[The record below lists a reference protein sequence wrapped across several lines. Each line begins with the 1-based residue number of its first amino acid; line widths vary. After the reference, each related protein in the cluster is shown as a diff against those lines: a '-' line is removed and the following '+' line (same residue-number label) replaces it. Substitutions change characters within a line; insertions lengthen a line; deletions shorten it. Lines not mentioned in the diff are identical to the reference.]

1 MLDYALGMIETR
13 GLVGSIEAA
22 DVMVKTANVTL
33 IGKEIVRDGL
43 VTVLVIGE
51 VAAVKAAVDA
61 GAAAA
66 ARVGTL
72 LSQHVIPR
80 PIDDIKEL
88 LPNRPPGK
96 HTEQRQKSGQES
108 GQESKETSGQKS
120 DQKSKEKSGQ
130 KSDQKSKETSSQKSD
145 QKSEETSSQESD
157 QESKETSGQKSDQES
172 KETSGQK
179 SGQEF
184 EETSREQPP
193 AGQSGAL
200 DGMTV
205 RELRTL
211 ARRTAGLSIQGREI
225 SRANKEELM
234 KALLSRST

>member
-1 MLDYALGMIETR
+1 MLDYALGLIETR

-33 IGKEIVRDGL
+33 IGKEVVRDGL
-43 VTVLVIGE
+43 VTVMVIGE

-80 PIDDIKEL
+80 PIDDVQEL
-88 LPNRPPGK
+88 LPNRPSAK
-96 HTEQRQKSGQES
+96 RTEQSRES
-108 GQESKETSGQKS
+108 G
-120 DQKSKEKSGQ
+120 
-130 KSDQKSKETSSQKSD
+130 
-145 QKSEETSSQESD
+145 
-157 QESKETSGQKSDQES
+157 
-172 KETSGQK
+172 
-179 SGQEF
+179 
-184 EETSREQPP
+184 ETSREKPP
-193 AGQSGAL
+193 ESELDFSTPEKSEVQSSKL

-211 ARRTAGLSIQGREI
+211 ARKTAGLSIQGREI
-225 SRANKEELM
+225 SRANKEELI
-234 KALLSRST
+234 KALLGKID

>member
-43 VTVLVIGE
+43 VTVMVIGE

-72 LSQHVIPR
+72 VSQHVIPR
-80 PIDDIKEL
+80 PIDDVEEL
-88 LPNRPPGK
+88 LPHRPPRK
-96 HTEQRQKSGQES
+96 RTEE
-108 GQESKETSGQKS
+108 
-120 DQKSKEKSGQ
+120 
-130 KSDQKSKETSSQKSD
+130 
-145 QKSEETSSQESD
+145 SQES
-157 QESKETSGQKSDQES
+157 
-172 KETSGQK
+172 
-179 SGQEF
+179 
-184 EETSREQPP
+184 EETSREKSPETELDFSAP
-193 AGQSGAL
+193 EKSADQSAAL

-211 ARRTAGLSIQGREI
+211 ARHTAGLSIRGREI
-225 SRANKEELM
+225 SRADKEELID
-234 KALLSRST
+234 ALLRKDTGGV

>member
-96 HTEQRQKSGQES
+96 RTEQSQESGEKSGQES
-108 GQESKETSGQKS
+108 G
-120 DQKSKEKSGQ
+120 EKSGQ
-130 KSDQKSKETSSQKSD
+130 E
-145 QKSEETSSQESD
+145 SEE
-157 QESKETSGQKSDQES
+157 
-172 KETSGQK
+172 K
-179 SGQEF
+179 SGQES
-184 EETSREQPP
+184 EEKSGQESSQKAGQKSRTTSREQSPEVGVDHSSPEPP
-193 AGQSGAL
+193 AGQSGTL

-211 ARRTAGLSIQGREI
+211 ARQTAGLSIQGREI
-225 SRANKEELM
+225 SRANKEELI
-234 KALLSRST
+234 KALLRKDA

>member
-33 IGKEIVRDGL
+33 IGKEVVRDGL

-96 HTEQRQKSGQES
+96 RAEQSQKSGEKSGQES
-108 GQESKETSGQKS
+108 E
-120 DQKSKEKSGQ
+120 EKSGQ
-130 KSDQKSKETSSQKSD
+130 KS
-145 QKSEETSSQESD
+145 
-157 QESKETSGQKSDQES
+157 
-172 KETSGQK
+172 GQK
-179 SGQEF
+179 SGMS
-184 EETSREQPP
+184 SREEPP
-193 AGQSGAL
+193 EIALDHSSPELPAEQRGPL

-211 ARRTAGLSIQGREI
+211 ARQTAGLSLQGREI

-234 KALLSRST
+234 KALLSKDA

>member
-13 GLVGSIEAA
+13 GLVGAIEAA

-88 LPNRPPGK
+88 LPNRPARKRAEQSLQSGETPG
-96 HTEQRQKSGQES
+96 
-108 GQESKETSGQKS
+108 
-120 DQKSKEKSGQ
+120 
-130 KSDQKSKETSSQKSD
+130 
-145 QKSEETSSQESD
+145 
-157 QESKETSGQKSDQES
+157 
-172 KETSGQK
+172 
-179 SGQEF
+179 
-184 EETSREQPP
+184 EQPLETELDFSAPGQP
-193 AGQSGAL
+193 ADQSSTL

-211 ARRTAGLSIQGREI
+211 ARHTAGLSIRGREI
-225 SRANKEELM
+225 SRANKEKLI
-234 KALLSRST
+234 KALLGETDVN

>member
-96 HTEQRQKSGQES
+96 RAEQSQKSGEKSGQES
-108 GQESKETSGQKS
+108 E
-120 DQKSKEKSGQ
+120 EKSGQ
-130 KSDQKSKETSSQKSD
+130 KS
-145 QKSEETSSQESD
+145 
-157 QESKETSGQKSDQES
+157 GQKSRMS
-172 KETSGQK
+172 
-179 SGQEF
+179 
-184 EETSREQPP
+184 SREEPP
-193 AGQSGAL
+193 EIALDHSSPELPAEQRGPL

-211 ARRTAGLSIQGREI
+211 ARQTAGLSLQGREI

-234 KALLSRST
+234 KALLSKDA